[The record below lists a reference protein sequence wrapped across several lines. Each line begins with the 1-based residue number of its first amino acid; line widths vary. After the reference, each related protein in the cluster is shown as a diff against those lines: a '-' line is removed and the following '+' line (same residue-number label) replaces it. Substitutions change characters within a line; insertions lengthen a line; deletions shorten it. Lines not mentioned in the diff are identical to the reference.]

1 MIWVVLALIIFIFQ
15 IATILI
21 LEFRHPSKTVAWL
34 LILFIFPIIGF
45 VMYYFLA
52 QEYQRRRT
60 VRKRGVVAEEMRL
73 QALLRCKIVHRPG
86 DMHSNQFTHQERLF
100 RMLQS
105 MTLSPITSC
114 NEASVLTNADETY
127 ASILEAIEQAKHH
140 IHVEYY
146 TIRHD
151 QIGQRFKEALIKKA
165 KEGLEVRVIYDGVGS
180 LELSNRYLEE
190 LAAAGIHTQCF
201 LAPRLAFFDKRMNYR
216 NHRKIVV
223 VDGLVGFVGGIN
235 IGDEYL
241 GANPKLGFWRDTH
254 MRIKGDAVYFLQEV
268 FMQDWFFTSKERLN
282 NLAYLPEHSCVS
294 NEQVQI
300 VSSGPNSSADAILE
314 CVFAAISVAKS
325 RIFIET
331 PYFIPDPSVLMGLRT
346 AALSGVD
353 VRIIIPYV
361 ADSKLVLYASL
372 SYVEDLLMAG
382 VRFYRYRK
390 GFIHAKVLI
399 VDELIASVGSAN
411 MDMRSF
417 FSNFEINALMF
428 DESAIK
434 QLDDDF
440 KKDLEDCMEI
450 HMYEFKRRPRWQK
463 ASEVIARMLSP
474 LL

>member
-1 MIWVVLALIIFIFQ
+1 MVWVVLALIVFIFQ

-34 LILFIFPIIGF
+34 LILFILPIIGF

-60 VRKRGVVAEEMRL
+60 VRKRGIVAEEIRI
-73 QALLRCKIVHRPG
+73 QALLRCKIVHRPD
-86 DMHSNQFTHQERLF
+86 DMHNIQFKHQERLF

-105 MTLSPITSC
+105 ISLSPITSC
-114 NEASVLTNADETY
+114 NEALVLTNGQDTY
-127 ASILEAIEQAKHH
+127 DSIFEAIEHAKHH

-151 QIGQRFKEALIKKA
+151 QIGQRFKETLIRKA
-165 KEGLEVRVIYDGVGS
+165 KEGLEVRVIYDGIGS
-180 LELSNRYLEE
+180 LELSDSYLEE
-190 LAAAGIHTQCF
+190 LAQAGIHTRCF
-201 LAPRLAFFDKRMNYR
+201 LPPKLAFFDKRMNFR
-216 NHRKIVV
+216 NHRKIIV

-241 GANPKLGFWRDTH
+241 GGNKKLGFWRDTH
-254 MRIKGDAVYFLQEV
+254 MRIEGDAVYSLQDV
-268 FMQDWFFTSKERLN
+268 FMQDWFFTSKERLSS
-282 NLAYLPEHSCVS
+282 LSYLPKHNCAG

-300 VSSGPNSSADAILE
+300 ISSGPSSRDDAILE
-314 CVFAAISVAKS
+314 CVFAAISVANS
-325 RIFIET
+325 RIYIMT

-353 VRIIIPYV
+353 VKIIIPYV

-372 SYVEDLLMAG
+372 SYVEDMLSAG
-382 VRFYRYRK
+382 VRIYRYHK
-390 GFIHAKVLI
+390 GFAHAKVLI
-399 VDELIASVGSAN
+399 VDDILASVGSAN

-417 FSNFEINALMF
+417 FSNFEINALLF
-428 DESAIK
+428 DQSAIDK
-434 QLDDDF
+434 LCGDF
-440 KKDLEDCMEI
+440 NEDLANSQEI
-450 HMYEFKRRPRWQK
+450 KLYEFKQRPRWQK
-463 ASEVIARMLSP
+463 ASEVVARMLSP